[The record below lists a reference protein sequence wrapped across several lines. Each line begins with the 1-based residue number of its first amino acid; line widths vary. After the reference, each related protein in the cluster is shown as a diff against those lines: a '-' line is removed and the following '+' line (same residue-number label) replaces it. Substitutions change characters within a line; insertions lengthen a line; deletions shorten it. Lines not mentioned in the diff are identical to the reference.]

1 MEGCMR
7 TFVGACVIAG
17 VLGGAAVGAATT
29 VAPVAVKEV
38 KPEYPK
44 DVLKSKVQGSVW
56 LAIRV
61 NTDGTVNA
69 VRVTQP
75 LHSRLDAEAVK
86 AARQWRFKPG
96 TKDGK
101 PVSVDTQL
109 EMTFT
114 TR

>member
-1 MEGCMR
+1 MR
-7 TFVGACVIAG
+7 TFAGACVIAG
-17 VLGGAAVGAATT
+17 VLGGVAVVADAT
-29 VAPVAVKEV
+29 VPPVPVKEV

-44 DVLKSKVQGSVW
+44 DVLKSKIQGSVR

-61 NTDGTVNA
+61 NADGTVGA

-75 LHSRLDAEAVK
+75 LNPRLDAEAVK
-86 AARQWRFKPG
+86 TAKQWRFKPG

-101 PVSVDTQL
+101 PVPVDTQL

-114 TR
+114 IR